1 MKRWRSHFSGMHP
14 GLRQRRTEKLC
25 NIVCLGN

>member
-14 GLRQRRTEKLC
+14 GLFRHRRREL
-25 NIVCLGN
+25 VEMGVV